1 MFENEKFENSNNMI
15 LKVVIRNLLKRPF
28 LHLIKVV
35 GLSLALTGIVF
46 IALFLKNELSF
57 DKYHQK
63 ANRIYRY
70 TVADPDF
77 LGGKEFARIVNPGYI
92 TTVKEQVPEIENFVR
107 LRPVREGLIKY
118 NERYYNVNEA
128 FECDSTF
135 FQFFD
140 AELVIGNKSRV
151 LENPASM
158 VVSESFAEKVFGKNN
173 PIGEVLSIPAGQ
185 FYGEEQ
191 NFTVNG
197 IMKDFPYNS
206 HFHPDFIA
214 TPAQDKFTSGWAWT
228 YLLLAENANPE
239 NVKKGFTNYLTEN
252 RQDKTREL
260 KTEVHLQKLGDIH
273 LHSNKLREIE
283 PNGNIRNIYVLGI
296 AAFILLLISISNYAN
311 LNLGMAVFS
320 SKYLLMNKIL
330 GSSKYS
336 VSNYFF
342 LEGFI
347 IILATLLFTLLFTV
361 PANSLIEQFIGLN
374 LLHGNTLFIVFLV
387 LFFSLLSLFLGM
399 LPVLKSVFSLFHFN
413 ASEKNLLAV
422 KSGGF
427 SRGLIVF
434 QYAFS
439 IALISAVLVI
449 SRQTNFA
456 YKNGMGV
463 QENNIICLE
472 SVHANIQQKFE
483 VFKEELLKYNSI
495 QSVSAMME
503 PPGGEANDMF
513 AFELEGYK
521 HNKQEEE
528 FDRIGVF
535 PCDYSFASIFNLQFL
550 SGVNFTERNTD
561 ADGSG
566 EYIINEAAMHRLN
579 FSNPGE
585 IVEKEFKLIFP
596 QGDEVVKIPRGK
608 IIGVVKDFHL
618 SSLKKEVEPLVLFKR
633 ENLWL
638 INFVVS
644 YHPEMQDA
652 AINDMSKV
660 WNSLFPEYPFQYKY
674 VGAMYQ
680 QVYKSE
686 FLQAKLLSVFTIIA
700 LLICSM
706 GLFGLALIVTR
717 QRIKEIGV
725 RKVNGAKE
733 LEILT
738 MLNRDFV
745 KWVVIAFVIATPV
758 AYFTMNKWLENFA
771 YKTELSWW
779 IFALAGLLALG
790 IALLT
795 VSFQS
800 WKAARGNPVEA
811 LRYE

>member
-1 MFENEKFENSNNMI
+1 MI

-57 DKYHQK
+57 DKYHEK
-63 ANRIYRY
+63 ADRIYRY

-92 TTVKEQVPEIENFVR
+92 QNVKEQIPEIENFVR
-107 LRPVREGLIKY
+107 LRPVRGGLMKY
-118 NERYYNVNEA
+118 NERYYNTNQA

-135 FQFFD
+135 FQVFN
-140 AELVIGNKSRV
+140 AELIIGNKLTV
-151 LENPASM
+151 FENPASM
-158 VVSESFAEKVFGKNN
+158 VISETFAESIFGRNN
-173 PIGEVLSIPAGQ
+173 PIGEVLTLPSGQ

-197 IMKDFPYNS
+197 VMKDFPLNS
-206 HFHPDFIA
+206 HFHPDFVA
-214 TPAQDKFTSGWAWT
+214 TPVQDKFTSGWAWT
-228 YLLLAENANPE
+228 YILLAENANPE
-239 NVKKGFTNYLTEN
+239 NVKKGFTNYLAEN
-252 RQDKTREL
+252 RQDKTREM

-296 AAFILLLISISNYAN
+296 AAFILLLISVSNYAN

-347 IILATLLFTLLFTV
+347 IIMATLLLTLLFSV
-361 PANSLIEQFIGLN
+361 PANSLIEQFAGLN
-374 LLHGNTLFIVFLV
+374 LLHGNTLFIIFLV
-387 LFFSLLSLFLGM
+387 LLFSLLSLFFGM
-399 LPVLKSVFSLFHFN
+399 LPVLNSVFSLFHFST
-413 ASEKNLLAV
+413 SEKNLIKV

-463 QENNIICLE
+463 QENNIICME
-472 SVHANIQQKFE
+472 MVHASIQQKFE
-483 VFKEELLKYNSI
+483 VFKKELLKYNSI

-521 HNKQEEE
+521 PNKQEEE

-550 SGVNFTERNTD
+550 SGVNFSEKNTD

-566 EYIINEAAMHRLN
+566 EYIINEAAMRRLSYSDPN
-579 FSNPGE
+579 E
-585 IVEKEFKLIFP
+585 IVGKEFKLNFS
-596 QGDEVVKIPRGK
+596 QGGDEVIKIPRGK

-644 YHPEMQDA
+644 YRPEMQDA

-758 AYFTMNKWLENFA
+758 AYYTMNKWLENFA
-771 YKTELSWW
+771 YKTSLSWW
-779 IFALAGLLALG
+779 IFALAGFLALG

-800 WKAARGNPVEA
+800 WKAARRNPVEA